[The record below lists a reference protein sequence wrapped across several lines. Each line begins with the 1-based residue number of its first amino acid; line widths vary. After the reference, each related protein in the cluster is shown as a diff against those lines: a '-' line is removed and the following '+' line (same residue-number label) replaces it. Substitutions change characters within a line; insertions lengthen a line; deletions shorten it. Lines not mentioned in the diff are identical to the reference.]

1 MVLWAA
7 VDTRDKYRR
16 LCTVADTPQEL
27 ADMMHI
33 KVSTI
38 YECVSKAKKGLAQ
51 ERYIRIEI
59 PDDMEETQNLIDA
72 VDLAGDYNCKVPKE
86 DWLAYQVAV
95 MKKETE
101 GRKKV

>member
-7 VDTRDKYRR
+7 VDTRDKYKR
-16 LCTVADTPQEL
+16 LCAVADTPQEL

-38 YECVSKAKKGLAQ
+38 YECVSKAKKGLAP
-51 ERYIRIEI
+51 ERYIRVEI
-59 PDDMEETQNLIDA
+59 PDELEETQNLLDA
-72 VDLAGDYNCKVPKE
+72 VEFASDYNCKVPE
-86 DWLAYQVAV
+86 QDWLAYQAAV

-101 GRKKV
+101 GRK